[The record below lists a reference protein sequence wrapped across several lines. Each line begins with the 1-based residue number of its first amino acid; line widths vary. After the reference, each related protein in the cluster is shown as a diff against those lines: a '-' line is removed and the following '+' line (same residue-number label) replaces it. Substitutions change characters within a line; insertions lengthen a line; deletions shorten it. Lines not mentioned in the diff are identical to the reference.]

1 MILEIRGINA
11 RSAHA
16 LFQVFATVKPLTAGR
31 NFHSME
37 QQIETICC
45 PYRSSRSCGER
56 APRQWKSEH
65 ENGGDTGVLLH
76 KLTQYKLSRFE

>member
-1 MILEIRGINA
+1 MILKIRGINA
-11 RSAHA
+11 TSAQG
-16 LFQVFATVKPLTAGR
+16 LFKVFATVKPLTAGR